1 MNRINKANLILA
13 ENLVEDIMDKFEACG
28 IAAAIIDGDGNT
40 VFEKFWGVRDK
51 ESGKEMN
58 GDTIFGIASVTKSF
72 TCLAIMQMEER
83 GILDLTIRSAN
94 IFLNL
99 LTKTRTR
106 LPFVIL

>member
-51 ESGKEMN
+51 ESGKEIN
-58 GDTIFGIASVTKSF
+58 GDTIFGIASVNKVLYLSRNY
-72 TCLAIMQMEER
+72 ADGGER
-83 GILDLTIRSAN
+83 DPRS
-94 IFLNL
+94 
-99 LTKTRTR
+99 
-106 LPFVIL
+106 